1 MAAARPHPAP
11 HHGEKPPAT
20 ALTQPP
26 VTMKTILTAALFAA
40 ITSSALAGVPVGLG
54 DLSASVDATATYDT
68 NVFGTPVAIADY
80 STLLVP
86 RLTYTR
92 KAGLVQADAGAG
104 VSIIRYR
111 DQTQLNAEN
120 LDANA
125 TLQVLETDFRN
136 YSGLISGIYR
146 ETSDLNT
153 DLNTRLNTKTTIFTT
168 RSALITGPRSNAALS
183 GTYTDTRISTGD
195 DQQVLNTE
203 ALYDY
208 KDFFYGNSLRLVGSY
223 DQLHSSDGSLIGVPL
238 NQNSYVM
245 SAGLGRGLYHDT
257 LRGGVSYGYRVL
269 NRSEAEVLATGGE
282 RRRSGYVV
290 GASLEGPFLPVRYF
304 PKVTSLFSLAYQ
316 DAATPGI
323 YDTGSKEL
331 TGRLSVIWKA
341 RENTSVSLAAQRVQ
355 RLAVNDQSVV
365 TTTSFLSVEQTLRL
379 NLTGTLGAGYDW
391 STYRSTSR
399 NDRTARLSAGL
410 RYNFARVWDARLTSV
425 LTSNKST
432 LPIATYDRTVTSISL
447 TRTF

>member
-1 MAAARPHPAP
+1 MKTMPIAAA
-11 HHGEKPPAT
+11 
-20 ALTQPP
+20 ALA
-26 VTMKTILTAALFAA
+26 V
-40 ITSSALAGVPVGLG
+40 ITNSALAGIPVGRG
-54 DLSASVDATATYDT
+54 ELSASVDATATYDS
-68 NVFGTPVAIADY
+68 NVFGTPAAIADW
-80 STLLVP
+80 SSLFVP
-86 RLTYTR
+86 RLAYKR
-92 KAGLVQADAGAG
+92 QAGRIEADAGAG
-104 VSIIRYR
+104 ISFIRYR
-111 DQTQLNAEN
+111 EQTQLNAEN

-125 TLQVLETDFRN
+125 TLQVLESDFRN
-136 YSGLISGIYR
+136 YSGLISGVYR

-153 DLNTRLNTKTTIFTT
+153 DLNTRLDTKTAIFTT

-183 GTYTDTRISTGD
+183 GSYTDTRISTGS
-195 DQQVLNTE
+195 DQKVLNTE

-223 DQLHSSDGSLIGVPL
+223 DKLDSSGKNDIGVPL

-245 SAGLGRGLYHDT
+245 SAGLGRALYHDT
-257 LRGGVSYGYRVL
+257 LRGGLSYGYRVL
-269 NRSEAEVLATGGE
+269 NRSAAEVLATGGE
-282 RRRSGYVV
+282 RRRSGYVI

-304 PKVTSLFSLAYQ
+304 PKVTSLFALNYQ

-323 YDTGSKEL
+323 YNTGSKEL

-341 RENTSVSLAAQRVQ
+341 RENTGVSLAVQRVQ

-365 TTTSFLSVEQTLRL
+365 TTTSLLSLEQTLRL
-379 NLTGTLGAGYDW
+379 NLSGTLGAGYDW

-399 NDRTARLSAGL
+399 HDRTTRLSAGL

-425 LTSNKST
+425 FTSNKST
-432 LPIATYDRTVTSISL
+432 IPVATYDRTVTSLSL